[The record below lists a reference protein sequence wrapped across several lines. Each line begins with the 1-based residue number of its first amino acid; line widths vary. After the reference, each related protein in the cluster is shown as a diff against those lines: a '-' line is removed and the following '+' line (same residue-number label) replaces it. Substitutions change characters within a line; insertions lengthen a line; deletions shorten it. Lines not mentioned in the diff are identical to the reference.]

1 MNLENTFSNLVDKLA
16 GWLEGFILMLPN
28 LVVAVL
34 LVVVFWLAARLA
46 RRLILQVMERVSSY
60 QQVNK
65 LLATAGYVAVL
76 AAGTF
81 IALGVLDLDKAVTS
95 LLAGA
100 GIIGLALG
108 FAFQDIAANFISGIL
123 MSIRRPFTEG
133 DIVKTN
139 DYFGTVVDVNL
150 RSTYLQTFQGQ
161 LVVIPNKEVFQSPL
175 INYSKTQRQRIDLRC
190 GVAYGDDLE
199 QAEQVALEA
208 VRSIDY
214 RDQDRDVD
222 LYYEDFGDSS
232 INFVVRFW
240 IDFHKQ
246 TDFLKARSDAIKR
259 IKRAFDENGIT
270 IPFPIRTLDF
280 GVVGGEK
287 LSEVLPQHLYA
298 PNGAVSRTASS

>member
-246 TDFLKARSDAIKR
+246 TDFLRARSDAIKR

-298 PNGAVSRTASS
+298 PNGAVSRAASS

>member
-298 PNGAVSRTASS
+298 PNGAVSRAASS

>member
-246 TDFLKARSDAIKR
+246 TDFLRARSDAIKR

>member
-214 RDQDRDVD
+214 RDQDRDVE

-298 PNGAVSRTASS
+298 PNGAVSRAASS